1 MKNIIAEEIDRRVED
16 KVKLAKKHGWEMS
29 NFLDNLMNNETYMS
43 AEDLDI
49 AEYSFKLANLE
60 LKDRLARK
68 RAEEEAKIQAQK
80 LADEQKRRE
89 AAAKRAAARAEKKR
103 LQHDAEVTAMDL
115 PLDFVNAFAEDD
127 RATAQFDNVS
137 DGLMMSLDMLGLV
150 DIEFIASVTGKDLK
164 EVILELKGS
173 IYQNPLHWDEVF
185 YKGWE
190 TAEEYLSGNIMYKYK
205 VAKEANEKYNGYFEA
220 NVKALES
227 VMEPDIDPKDIYV
240 TLGSPWLPTDII
252 DDFIIHLLGE
262 RPSNEEMYYGKEYAV
277 RHDEV
282 TGIWEI
288 PKKDR
293 FRKAKEHGK
302 YENVNYNVWGT
313 KRMDMLYLLENILN
327 MKTISISDAKDEE
340 GKIRV
345 INQTETLKILE
356 KQDQMIEEFK
366 NWVWAHEGRKKRLQ
380 AAYCRRYGNIK
391 KRVFD
396 GNFLEFPEMNK
407 EIELYPYQKNSVARI
422 LFSPNTLLAH
432 DVGCGKT
439 YVMIAA
445 GMELRRLGKSKKNLY
460 VVPNNIVG
468 QWEDLFYKLY
478 PNAKI
483 LVVTNHNFNLKK
495 RDETLKQIKEED
507 FDAIIMAYS
516 CFDMLSLSKKYY
528 AKLHQERLNILHK
541 AEKNFYSEKK
551 LSRRIE
557 GINKALEKVKKTYEN
572 DVCDYPFEE
581 LGINT
586 LFVDEIHNYKN
597 VTVQTGITK
606 VLGAGGGGSKKC
618 DAMMDK
624 IHCIQRQNHGG
635 RIILATGTP
644 ITNSI
649 TDIFVMQKYLQ
660 DGELEFLGIQ
670 NFDNW
675 AGMFAQKTTEF
686 EIGVDTNTYKLT
698 SRFAK
703 FNNVPEL
710 TNILSSIADFHKVE
724 KDLSGLPDFDGYT
737 DSLSEGSDDFKDYL
751 KDISNR
757 VDDIRNKR
765 VKPMEDNMLKITSD
779 GRKAALDMRLIDTAF
794 GLDTES
800 KVMRCAENIIDIYN
814 KTRENKGIQL
824 VFCDISTPKEGFNIY
839 SELKDLLIAMGLEQ
853 HQVKFVHDANTET
866 QRELLFEDCRDG
878 EVAVLIGSTFK
889 MGTGVNVQKR
899 LVAIHHLDVPWRPA
913 DMVQREGRI
922 LRQGNMNKQV
932 HIFRYITKESF
943 DAYSWQLLET
953 KQRFISQILSGMVT
967 ERSGADVDEA
977 VLNYAEV
984 KALAIGNPLIKE
996 RVEVANKL
1004 DKLRIL
1010 QSDYVNERNKMQREV
1025 IELPEKIEDQKRRI
1039 ENCKKDIENAKA
1051 DKTDYNA
1058 IPYKEQK
1065 AMREKIYNALSVWQ
1079 NCPEE
1084 KFIMKYRG
1092 FDIVVPAYMEPKI
1105 PKDRDG
1111 NQKGE
1116 AIPYIMLKAN
1126 GIYRIDIESESGISV
1141 RLNHFISSH
1150 VEKDKETKEVKQ
1162 VVQSGLEGRL
1172 KLYEDTLEGYINK
1185 LKSLNEELKKDGSFI
1200 KEIQEV
1206 QLKLEEIDNEL
1217 GLRKEVA

>member
-1 MKNIIAEEIDRRVED
+1 MKNIIANEIDRQVED

-29 NFLDNLMNNETYMS
+29 QFLENLKNIETYMS

-49 AEYSFKLANLE
+49 AEYSLKVARLE
-60 LKDRLARK
+60 MKEKAARK
-68 RAEEEAKIQAQK
+68 RAEEEAKLQAQK

-89 AAAKRAAARAEKKR
+89 AATKRAAARAEKKR
-103 LQHDAEVTAMDL
+103 LQHVQEVTAMDL
-115 PLDFVNAFAEDD
+115 PLDFVNSYVEDERAFV
-127 RATAQFDNVS
+127 QFDNVS
-137 DGLMMSLDMLGLV
+137 DGLMMSLDMLGIV

-164 EVILELKGS
+164 EVIFELKGA
-173 IYQNPLHWDEVF
+173 IYQNPLHWNEVF

-190 TAEEYLSGNIMYKYK
+190 TAEEYLSGNIMHKYK
-205 VAKEANEKYNGYFEA
+205 VAKEANEKYNGYFDA

-227 VMEPDIDPKDIYV
+227 VMEADVDPNDIYV
-240 TLGSPWLPTDII
+240 TLGSPWVPTDII
-252 DDFIIHLLGE
+252 DDFILHLLGE
-262 RPSNEEMYYGKEYAV
+262 TPANADMYYGKDYAV
-277 RHDEV
+277 RHDEI
-282 TGIWEI
+282 TGMWEI

-293 FRKAKEHGK
+293 FRLAKEHGK

-313 KRMDMLYLLENILN
+313 RRMDMLYLLENILN
-327 MKTISISDAKDEE
+327 MKTISIKDAKDED
-340 GKIRV
+340 GKVKV
-345 INQTETLKILE
+345 INQSETLKILE
-356 KQDQMIEEFK
+356 KQDKMIEEFK
-366 NWVWAHEGRKKRLQ
+366 CWVWSHEGRKKRLQ

-391 KRVFD
+391 KRIFD
-396 GNFLEFPEMNK
+396 GSFLEFPEMNK
-407 EIELYPYQKNSVARI
+407 EIDLYPYQKNSVARI

-468 QWEDLFYKLY
+468 QWEELFYKLY

-483 LVVTNHNFNLKK
+483 LVVTNHNFNIKK
-495 RDETLKQIKEED
+495 RNQTLKQIKGED
-507 FDAIIMAYS
+507 FDAILMAYS
-516 CFDMLSLSKKYY
+516 CFDMLSLSEKYY
-528 AKLHQERLNILHK
+528 LQLHQERLKILQK
-541 AEKNFYSEKK
+541 AEKNFYSEKRVSK
-551 LSRRIE
+551 RIE
-557 GINKALEKVKKTYEN
+557 SINKAIDKVKKTYEK
-572 DVCDYPFEE
+572 DVCDYPFDE

-597 VTVQTGITK
+597 ITVHTGIAG
-606 VLGAGGGGSKKC
+606 VLGAGGNGSKKC
-618 DAMMDK
+618 DAMLDK

-698 SRFAK
+698 TRFAK

-724 KDLSGLPDFDGYT
+724 KEHSELPDFEGYT
-737 DSLSEGSDDFKDYL
+737 DCLIEGGEDFKEYL

-757 VDDIRNKR
+757 ADDIRNKR
-765 VKPMEDNMLKITSD
+765 VQPMEDNMLKITSD

-794 GLDTES
+794 GLDAES
-800 KVMRCAENIIDIYN
+800 KVMRCAENIIDVYN
-814 KTRENKGIQL
+814 KTREIKGVQL
-824 VFCDISTPKEGFNIY
+824 VFCDISTPKEGFNMY
-839 SELKDLLIAMGLEQ
+839 SELKNLLVAMGLEEN
-853 HQVKFVHDANTET
+853 QVRFVHDAVSET
-866 QRELLFEDCRDG
+866 QRERLFEKCRDG

-922 LRQGNMNKQV
+922 IRQGNLNESV
-932 HIFRYITKESF
+932 NIFRYITKESF

-967 ERSGADVDEA
+967 DRSGADVDEA

-996 RVEVANKL
+996 RVEVANHL

-1010 QSDYVNERNKMQREV
+1010 QSDYVAERMRMQREV
-1025 IELPEKIEDQKRRI
+1025 SELPDRIEQQKVRI
-1039 ENCKKDIENAKA
+1039 ENCKKDIENAKN

-1065 AMREKIYNALSVWQ
+1065 AMREKIYNALKVWE

-1092 FDIVVPAYMEPKI
+1092 FDIVVPAYMTPKI
-1105 PKDRDG
+1105 PKSRDG
-1111 NQKGE
+1111 E
-1116 AIPYIMLKAN
+1116 ASGSPIPYIMLKAN
-1126 GIYRIDIESESGISV
+1126 GIYRLEIESESGISV
-1141 RLNHFISSH
+1141 RLNHFISSYA
-1150 VEKDKETKEVKQ
+1150 ERDKETKEVVKTK
-1162 VVQSGLEGRL
+1162 QSGLKNRL
-1172 KLYEDTLEGYINK
+1172 ALYYETLERYETK
-1185 LKSLNEELKKDGSFI
+1185 LQTLKEELAKEGDFVDEI
-1200 KEIQEV
+1200 KITQ
-1206 QLKLEEIDNEL
+1206 QKLDKIDEEL
-1217 GLRKEVA
+1217 GIKREVA